1 MSNDIVHTPRHVPS
15 HCPPHF
21 TMSQDIVTSRHTLV
35 LIVKIDNRHTYTDNQ
50 ENIMTDFSQ
59 NIPSIHSIH
68 VAWYLDKYIDW
79 DEELERYV
87 SKSIKGQRQEKE
99 EAIDDM
105 YSQDS
110 LCDPSIEE
118 LEFLYQVEC
127 DQCIK
132 VKLFKLVKFWR
143 RAASHASHASQAS
156 HASHATHKTQAN
168 QTTKATQTT
177 KVSQATQRTQATQTT
192 QE

>member
-1 MSNDIVHTPRHVPS
+1 
-15 HCPPHF
+15 
-21 TMSQDIVTSRHTLV
+21 
-35 LIVKIDNRHTYTDNQ
+35 
-50 ENIMTDFSQ
+50 MTDFSQ

-99 EAIDDM
+99 EAIADM

-143 RAASHASHASQAS
+143 RAISQATQ
-156 HASHATHKTQAN
+156 ATQATQAN
-168 QTTKATQTT
+168 ETTKATQTT
-177 KVSQATQRTQATQTT
+177 QANQTTQATQTT
-192 QE
+192 QTTQE

>member
-1 MSNDIVHTPRHVPS
+1 
-15 HCPPHF
+15 
-21 TMSQDIVTSRHTLV
+21 
-35 LIVKIDNRHTYTDNQ
+35 
-50 ENIMTDFSQ
+50 MTDFTQ

-99 EAIDDM
+99 EAIADM

-143 RAASHASHASQAS
+143 RAISQVSQATK
-156 HASHATHKTQAN
+156 ATQAN
-168 QTTKATQTT
+168 ETTKATQTT
-177 KVSQATQRTQATQTT
+177 QATQRTQATQTT